1 MVGMQLQEH
10 MNIIKRFIRLN
21 ILQDILI
28 RHMDIQ
34 QVWGQLRLIII
45 KELKRI
51 FIQLIRRK
59 RFKILQRDQHI
70 LGF

>member
-1 MVGMQLQEH
+1 MQLQEH